1 MRPPASHDRIE
12 KGRVNR
18 APVALECLMEAK
30 PLTASIAAIT
40 AGVLVF
46 THHVIGPGYLPP
58 KLPPSLKPV
67 DTRRLDTNDE
77 TYAGKMAVG
86 REVFDEKRES
96 ATDINGKPATST

>member
-1 MRPPASHDRIE
+1 
-12 KGRVNR
+12 
-18 APVALECLMEAK
+18 MEAK

-46 THHVIGPGYLPP
+46 THHVGGPGYLPP
-58 KLPPSLKPV
+58 KLIPPSLKPV
-67 DTRRLDTNDE
+67 DARRLDTNDDK

-86 REVFDEKRES
+86 REVFDERRES